1 MKILDLFCGA
11 GGASMGLHRAFPSA
25 HIVGVDINPQP
36 RYPFDFVQDD
46 AMQFPLGNY
55 DFFWASPPC
64 QAHSRLRGID
74 GRLYDDFIRPIR
86 IRFDAEIITGVPKV
100 IENVVGAP
108 LIDPVMLCGSM
119 FPGLGVW
126 RHRIFEVNFPVHQP
140 ECRHNKVPLPIDV
153 TGTGGPCLTRTTP
166 GGGIH
171 RKPQNMAQAKKVMG
185 IDWMIRREITQA
197 IPPAYSEYIGNE
209 YNKSFK
215 RDAAKDRRT
224 S

>member
-1 MKILDLFCGA
+1 MKIIDLFCGA
-11 GGASMGLHRAFPSA
+11 GGAAMGLHRAFPDA
-25 HIVGVDINPQP
+25 EITGVDVNPQP
-36 RYPFDFVQDD
+36 RYPFEFVQDD
-46 AMQFPLGNY
+46 ALIFPLGNF

-74 GRLYDDFIRPIR
+74 GRYYMDFIQPIR
-86 IRFDAEIITGVPKV
+86 MRFDAETVSNQPTV

-108 LIDPVMLCGSM
+108 LIDPITLCGSM

-126 RHRIFEVNFPVHQP
+126 RHRLFEVNFPVRQP
-140 ECRHNKVPLPIDV
+140 ECQHNRVPFPIDV

-171 RKPQNMAQAKKVMG
+171 RKPRNMAQAKEVMG
-185 IDWMIRREITQA
+185 IDWMIRKEITQA

-209 YNKSFK
+209 YNESLNLTPKNG
-215 RDAAKDRRT
+215 AG
-224 S
+224 

>member
-11 GGASMGLHRAFPSA
+11 GGAAMGLHKAFPSA
-25 HIVGVDINPQP
+25 EIIGVDINQQP
-36 RYPFDFVQDD
+36 RYPFNFVQDD
-46 AMQFPLGNY
+46 ALKFPLGGY

-74 GRLYDDFIRPIR
+74 GRWYEDFIKPIR
-86 IRFDAEIITGVPKV
+86 LRFDAEVVTGRPTV

-108 LIDPVMLCGSM
+108 LKNPVMLCGSM
-119 FPGLGVW
+119 FELGVW
-126 RHRIFEVNFPVHQP
+126 RHRIFEASFRVRQPVCQ
-140 ECRHNKVPLPIDV
+140 HNKVPLPVDV

-171 RKPQNMAQAKKVMG
+171 RKPKNMAQASEVMG

-209 YNKSFK
+209 YK
-215 RDAAKDRRT
+215 RGRLPAKT
-224 S
+224 GAPF